1 MTQETNKLLHT
12 CYVGIGSNL
21 SNPLWQVSTAIEKL
35 QQLPHCHWLYASSL
49 YRSAPVGPPGQ
60 DDYINA
66 VACFKT
72 SLEPEALLDALQHI
86 ENTHQRIRKVRWG
99 ARTLDVD
106 ILLFGEQKIATPRL
120 SVPHPYMCERNF
132 VLIPLAE
139 IAPQVS
145 INETSISDLIHN
157 CPQGAL
163 EKIPTKTGHSL

>member
-35 QQLPHCHWLYASSL
+35 QQLPDCQWLRASSL
-49 YRSAPVGPPGQ
+49 YRSAPVGPSGQ

-66 VACFKT
+66 VACFTT
-72 SLEPEALLDALQHI
+72 SLDPEVLLDALQFI
-86 ENTHQRIRKVRWG
+86 ENSHQRIRKIRWG
-99 ARTLDVD
+99 ARTLDLD
-106 ILLFGEQKIATPRL
+106 ILLYGEQIIATPRL

-145 INETSISDLIHN
+145 IREKSINDLIHS

-163 EKIPTKTGHSL
+163 EKISTKTGQSL